1 MAREKKDAA
10 AEAEAEARK
19 NTERVIL
26 RRVEVDLTETTGL
39 PDELSELT
47 FEAGAGTRVVLWA
60 PVVDRKTGEPLVFHG
75 SKKKVIDSY
84 ATPEDGDDR
93 PGIYKAPTVTA
104 WKGARPVVLPEKPKA
119 EKLWDES
126 AL

>member
-1 MAREKKDAA
+1 MASGKKDAA

-19 NTERVIL
+19 NTERIL
-26 RRVEVDLTETTGL
+26 LVRVEVPSDAL
-39 PDELSELT
+39 DVSK
-47 FEAGAGTRVVLWA
+47 EALDGIRANGAGVVVAWA
-60 PVVDRKTGEPLVFHG
+60 PILDEKTGEPQVFRG
-75 SKKKVIDSY
+75 SKKKVIDEY